1 MVDRSRVWVWNCCR
15 KNQRV
20 IRGDRAEG
28 VVGLFHY
35 KKRHLCQEKLYYNS
49 TIVLRKEGLD
59 SSSFASEPQN
69 FALVGKMLWFLNASF
84 FFPFQ
89 FVCSFVSTEQNKP
102 HKQTN
107 KQKTTKN
114 KKQSH
119 KLVPRSTLL
128 LSCKF
133 LKVDLTK
140 WRLLCMSQ
148 LKPGHLLNRVWA

>member
-20 IRGDRAEG
+20 IGGDRAEG

-84 FFPFQ
+84 FFPLPICLFFRFYWAKQ
-89 FVCSFVSTEQNKP
+89 TT
-102 HKQTN
+102 QTN
-107 KQKTTKN
+107 KQKTMKN